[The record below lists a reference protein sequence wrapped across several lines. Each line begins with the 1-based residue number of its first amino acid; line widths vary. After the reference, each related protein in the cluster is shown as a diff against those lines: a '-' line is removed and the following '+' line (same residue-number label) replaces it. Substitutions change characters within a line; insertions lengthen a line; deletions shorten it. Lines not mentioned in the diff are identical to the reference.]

1 MMKFSRLITL
11 LAMLSMLLGACET
24 AATAGPVTLRIAV
37 LPILDAL
44 PMYVAQQEGL
54 FADHDVIVEFVP
66 AGSAAERDQIIL
78 AGQADG
84 MINDA
89 ISTLLY
95 NKDDIQVQIVRFA
108 RTATPTFPQYRILA
122 SAQSGI
128 TRVDMLNGVPIGISE
143 GTIIQYVNDR
153 LLTAEGLPVDAITTI
168 AVPNISE
175 RMQLLASGEL
185 QAAVMPDP
193 LSDLAIQQGALVVI
207 DDTAHPEYGFSTY
220 AFRLPV
226 IEQYP
231 QAIRGFLA
239 AIEEAIALVNADPT
253 AWDTVLTEQNLVPAS
268 LIGSYKM
275 PAFPLASIPSQAQ
288 WEDAL
293 AWTHEQGL
301 VSVDIA
307 YSESVT
313 GAYLP

>member
-1 MMKFSRLITL
+1 
-11 LAMLSMLLGACET
+11 
-24 AATAGPVTLRIAV
+24 
-37 LPILDAL
+37 
-44 PMYVAQQEGL
+44 
-54 FADHDVIVEFVP
+54 
-66 AGSAAERDQIIL
+66 
-78 AGQADG
+78 

-128 TRVDMLNGVPIGISE
+128 TRVELLSEVPIGISQ

-175 RMQLLASGEL
+175 RMQLLASGEP

-193 LSDLAIQQGALVVI
+193 LSDLAIEQGALVVI

-253 AWDTVLTEQNLVPAS
+253 AWDTGADRAKPGAGLADWQLQNAGIPACQHPVT
-268 LIGSYKM
+268 GTM
-275 PAFPLASIPSQAQ
+275 GGCLARA
-288 WEDAL
+288 
-293 AWTHEQGL
+293 HEQGL

-307 YSESVT
+307 YSELVT
-313 GAYLP
+313 GAHLP

>member
-1 MMKFSRLITL
+1 MKLTRIFIILAGFGLLI
-11 LAMLSMLLGACET
+11 SACQP
-24 AATAGPVTLRIAV
+24 ATPAGPVTLRIAV

-54 FADHDVIVEFVP
+54 FAEQNVVVEFIP

-84 MINDA
+84 MINDP
-89 ISTLLY
+89 ISALLY
-95 NKDDIQVQIVRFA
+95 NRDSIQVQVVRIA
-108 RTATPTFPQYRILA
+108 RAATPTFPQYRILA

-128 TRVDMLNGVPIGISE
+128 TSVEALSGVPIGISE
-143 GTIIQYVNDR
+143 GTIIQYVNYR
-153 LLTAEGLPVDAITTI
+153 LLTAEGLAPEQISTI

-193 LSDLAIQQGALVVI
+193 LSDLAIQSGAVVVT
-207 DDTAHPEYGFSTY
+207 DDTSHPEYAYSTY

-226 IEQYP
+226 IEESP

-239 AIEEAIALVNADPT
+239 AIEEAVALINADPT
-253 AWDTVLTEQNLVPAS
+253 AWDSLLTEQSLVPAP
-268 LIGSYKM
+268 LIGSYQM
-275 PAFPLASIPSQAQ
+275 PAFPTASVPTQAQ

-293 AWTHEQGL
+293 AWAREAGL
-301 VSVDIA
+301 VDTDIS
-307 YSESVT
+307 YTDSVT
-313 GAYLP
+313 GSYLP